1 MTGWK
6 ERNVYEWKDNP
17 FEAIGKDWMLVTA
30 GTREKSNTMTA
41 SWGGVGVLWNK
52 PVAFSFLRPLAGQRW
67 TNFIIYL
74 KPL

>member
-30 GTREKSNTMTA
+30 GTREDAVAACEQAMDTA
-41 SWGGVGVLWNK
+41 
-52 PVAFSFLRPLAGQRW
+52 RW
-67 TNFIIYL
+67 EE
-74 KPL
+74 